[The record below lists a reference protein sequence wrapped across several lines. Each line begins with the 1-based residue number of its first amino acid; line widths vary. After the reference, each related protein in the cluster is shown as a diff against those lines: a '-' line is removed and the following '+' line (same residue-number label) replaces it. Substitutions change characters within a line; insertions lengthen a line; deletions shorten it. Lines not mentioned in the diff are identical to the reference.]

1 MSGKNDNVARHT
13 VERLSNGPGFI
24 IGWEDSRDFGY
35 IVQTKRGQTL
45 QCKIAWCRLGMIK
58 KGQKYTVSLTEDFPF
73 CIIAQI
79 IAKNSW
85 DHTYISH

>member
-24 IGWEDSRDFGY
+24 IGWKDSRDIGC

-45 QCKIAWCRLGMIK
+45 QCKIALCRLEMIE
-58 KGQKYTVSLTEDFPF
+58 KGGKYTVTLTTDFPF

-79 IAKNSW
+79 
-85 DHTYISH
+85 